1 MSNIQRIENIKQIVI
16 QSKNGF
22 ESLAKIHGAVEFQRE
37 ASFAMQALQDN
48 EYLASQA
55 MGNPDSLKRAV
66 LNVAAVGLSL
76 SPVYKYAYLVPRD
89 KKVIL
94 DISYKGL
101 IQLAINTGHI
111 KIVHAELVCEKD
123 TFKLNGIGKEPMHT
137 FEPFSDRGQFVGA
150 YCVVKTKDGEYITTV
165 MSKDEIYKV
174 RDTSQG
180 WKSGKQSPWKSFES
194 EMIKK
199 TVIRRAY
206 KMWPLPEKNNFEKAI
221 NVLNEEDPSDFKDV
235 ELTEEQVQSKVEMI
249 DILQEYLITL
259 KKTESDYLKHLQTS
273 LNREVKSLNDLTEIE
288 LKKEII
294 FLEQYLPKGQENE
307 NTTADSN

>member
-1 MSNIQRIENIKQIVI
+1 MSNIQRMDNIKQIVVGSR
-16 QSKNGF
+16 QGF

-48 EYLASQA
+48 DYLAGVA
-55 MGNPDSLKRAV
+55 LGNPDSLKRAV

-89 KKVIL
+89 KKIIL

-111 KIVHAELVCEKD
+111 KLVTAELVCEKD
-123 TFKLNGIGKEPMHT
+123 VFKLNGIGKEPTHT
-137 FEPFSDRGQFVGA
+137 FEPFKDRGEFIGV
-150 YCVVKTKDGEYITTV
+150 YCLVKTKDDEYITTIMNKEEV
-165 MSKDEIYKV
+165 YKV

-180 WKSGKQSPWKSFES
+180 YKSGKQTPWKSFES

-206 KMWPLPEKNNFEKAI
+206 KMWPLPEKNNFEQAI
-221 NVLNEEDPSDFKDV
+221 NVLNEEDPADFKDIKAIEENLENKI
-235 ELTEEQVQSKVEMI
+235 ELIKTAQNHLS
-249 DILQEYLITL
+249 LL
-259 KKTESDYLKHLQTS
+259 KKTEAEYLKHLNVS
-273 LNREVKSLNDLTEIE
+273 LNREIKALDDLTEIE

-294 FLEQYLPKGQENE
+294 FLEQYLKQVKSE
-307 NTTADSN
+307 NTASDT